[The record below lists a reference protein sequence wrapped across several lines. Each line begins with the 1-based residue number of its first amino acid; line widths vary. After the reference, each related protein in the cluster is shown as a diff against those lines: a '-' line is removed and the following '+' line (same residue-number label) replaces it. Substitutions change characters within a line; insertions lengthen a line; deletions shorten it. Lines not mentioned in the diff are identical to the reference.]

1 MNFICLEQLEDDE
14 PKLRQA
20 LINNTKENNIINK
33 NVISSSKF
41 KYCRVN
47 HNINK
52 FLSTKIDNRNFTKN
66 QSKIKQNS
74 VFIKPINSV
83 SKVHNKSNSLQLPPI
98 ISKKNSE
105 IVNNC
110 QNTKKYNLE
119 INDILKNSHVKNCSK
134 LLNES
139 YFETSN
145 VSQTLLNVDK
155 YMINI
160 QDYLTSSKYVFNK
173 EEVNSFSISQ
183 TNNHAKNVHV
193 NRKFQNQFISN
204 SLLNSNSKSAS
215 NSKSTSILCKKK
227 PIKRLSGK
235 LIESPNLIK
244 IGNTKLIR
252 QSLFRNKWKINN
264 KLNCAENS
272 KIERKP
278 LSTLQC
284 PTSNSLIN
292 NTSYNKTKWTKVNN
306 QTTALKSKST
316 SSNNTNKLKWT
327 RPSILLINNVN
338 NNNNRLV
345 PKSDKL
351 ILFGKNK
358 IIRQSL
364 ISSVQSK
371 TKNYLLKH
379 LSHRFA
385 LMRKLQQKNN
395 VPKVKHLT
403 IENEQVKKNA
413 LLLKK
418 IENKPTEIKRNGK
431 RSYSMYSYINPT
443 LRFVIFNFMIPNLI
457 LTNYLFFRSKINNN
471 FSLDKTEY
479 SDTKRLRLLTTTNNN
494 KPQQNLKILNNDKIQ
509 HLNLA
514 NSKMIERSRSVYIFS

>member
-1 MNFICLEQLEDDE
+1 M
-14 PKLRQA
+14 
-20 LINNTKENNIINK
+20 
-33 NVISSSKF
+33 
-41 KYCRVN
+41 
-47 HNINK
+47 
-52 FLSTKIDNRNFTKN
+52 
-66 QSKIKQNS
+66 
-74 VFIKPINSV
+74 FIKRNNLC
-83 SKVHNKSNSLQLPPI
+83 SKVHINSNSLQLTPN
-98 ISKKNSE
+98 ISKKNPE

-119 INDILKNSHVKNCSK
+119 INEILKNSHVKNCSE
-134 LLNES
+134 LLDES
-139 YFETSN
+139 YYETSD
-145 VSQTLLNVDK
+145 VSQTLINVDK

-160 QDYLTSSKYVFNK
+160 QDYLTSSKYVVNK
-173 EEVNSFSISQ
+173 EEVSSLSTNQ
-183 TNNHAKNVHV
+183 TNHAKNVHV

-204 SLLNSNSKSAS
+204 SLLNSNSKNTS
-215 NSKSTSILCKKK
+215 NSKSTTTLCKKK

-235 LIESPNLIK
+235 CIESPNLIK

-264 KLNCAENS
+264 KLNCVENI
-272 KIERKP
+272 KVERKP

-306 QTTALKSKST
+306 QTSALKSKST
-316 SSNNTNKLKWT
+316 NSNNTNKLKWT

-403 IENEQVKKNA
+403 IENEQLKKNA
-413 LLLKK
+413 LILKK

-443 LRFVIFNFMIPNLI
+443 LRFVSFNCIIFNFM

-471 FSLDKTEY
+471 FSLDKNESTN
-479 SDTKRLRLLTTTNNN
+479 TKRLRLLTTSNNN
-494 KPQQNLKILNNDKIQ
+494 KPQENLKIVNNDKIQ
-509 HLNLA
+509 HLSLT
-514 NSKMIERSRSVYIFS
+514 NSKIVERSRSVYIFKMYFTQQNK

>member
-1 MNFICLEQLEDDE
+1 MLTYFDIFLCIFICLEQLEDDE
-14 PKLRQA
+14 PKLRQTM
-20 LINNTKENNIINK
+20 NNTKENDITNK

-41 KYCRVN
+41 KYRKIN
-47 HNINK
+47 NRNINK
-52 FLSTKIDNRNFTKN
+52 FLSTKIDNRNFTNN

-74 VFIKPINSV
+74 VFIKPNNSS
-83 SKVHNKSNSLQLPPI
+83 SKVHIKSNSLQLTPN
-98 ISKKNSE
+98 ISKQIPE
-105 IVNNC
+105 VVNNC
-110 QNTKKYNLE
+110 QSTKKYNLE
-119 INDILKNSHVKNCSK
+119 INDILKNSHVKNYSV

-139 YFETSN
+139 YFETSD

-160 QDYLTSSKYVFNK
+160 QDYLTSSKYVVNK
-173 EEVNSFSISQ
+173 EKVSSLSTNQ
-183 TNNHAKNVHV
+183 TNNPTKNVHV

-204 SLLNSNSKSAS
+204 SLLNSNPKCAS
-215 NSKSTSILCKKK
+215 NSKSTSISCKKK
-227 PIKRLSGK
+227 SIKRLSGK

-264 KLNCAENS
+264 KLNSYENS

-284 PTSNSLIN
+284 PTSNSLVA
-292 NTSYNKTKWTKVNN
+292 SHNKTKWTKVNN
-306 QTTALKSKST
+306 QTTVLKSKCT
-316 SSNNTNKLKWT
+316 NSNNTNKLKWT
-327 RPSILLINNVN
+327 RPNILLINNVN
-338 NNNNRLV
+338 NKNNHLV

-385 LMRKLQQKNN
+385 LIRKLQQKNS
-395 VPKVKHLT
+395 VPKVKH
-403 IENEQVKKNA
+403 IIISNEQVKKNS

-418 IENKPTEIKRNGK
+418 TENKSTEIKRSGK
-431 RSYSMYSYINPT
+431 RSYSMYSYINPS
-443 LRFVIFNFMIPNLI
+443 LRYV
-457 LTNYLFFRSKINNN
+457 
-471 FSLDKTEY
+471 
-479 SDTKRLRLLTTTNNN
+479 
-494 KPQQNLKILNNDKIQ
+494 
-509 HLNLA
+509 
-514 NSKMIERSRSVYIFS
+514 